1 MLYEDPISIAAAVL
15 ASSLLA
21 PGVVALANGSDII
34 RSGAPM
40 IAAPIAALAIW
51 WGARVG
57 LGCSTRSMSI
67 ARVVCWAAFATLVS
81 TCLGIAAQRS
91 AGLDRLLLAAACGL
105 PVAALLA
112 AAVQSRR

>member
-15 ASSLLA
+15 APSLLA

-57 LGCSTRSMSI
+57 LGCSTRSMSS
-67 ARVVCWAAFATLVS
+67 ARVVCRAAFATLVS
-81 TCLGIAAQRS
+81 TCPGISAQRS
-91 AGLDRLLLAAACGL
+91 AGPHPPLLPAASGL
-105 PVAALLA
+105 PVAALPA
-112 AAVQSRR
+112 AAVH